1 MLYTVDIKVENKSG
15 VLYRITG
22 LLAKRKINIE
32 RINVYVIKNTGFSNI
47 FFTADIED
55 RIISTIVK
63 QIDRIIE
70 VVEIKY
76 HPIKNLKKSYDQC
89 KNNR

>member
-1 MLYTVDIKVENKSG
+1 MIYTVDIKVENKSG

-47 FFTADIED
+47 FFTADIDD

-63 QIDRIIE
+63 QIDKIIE
-70 VVEIKY
+70 VVKISY
-76 HPIKNLKKSYDQC
+76 HKAK
-89 KNNR
+89 

>member
-76 HPIKNLKKSYDQC
+76 HPIKNLKK
-89 KNNR
+89 